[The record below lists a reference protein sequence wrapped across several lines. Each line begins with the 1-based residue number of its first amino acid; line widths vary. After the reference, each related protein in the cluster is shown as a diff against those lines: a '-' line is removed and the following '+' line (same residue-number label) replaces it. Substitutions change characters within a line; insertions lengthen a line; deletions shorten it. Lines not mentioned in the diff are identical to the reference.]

1 MTVFVRWMGSPAK
14 RTAPTDTRTT
24 LAAGASLLLCMTRAK
39 ITTPKEKGG
48 DTMSEN
54 TDRSGYIA
62 AITKLLEKAD
72 LRALRLIWLHAKG
85 LTR

>member
-1 MTVFVRWMGSPAK
+1 
-14 RTAPTDTRTT
+14 
-24 LAAGASLLLCMTRAK
+24 
-39 ITTPKEKGG
+39 
-48 DTMSEN
+48 MSEN

-72 LRALRLIWLHAKG
+72 LRALRLIWVYAKG

>member
-1 MTVFVRWMGSPAK
+1 MKHTYYSTCPICGANLDPGEK
-14 RTAPTDTRTT
+14 CTCTAER
-24 LAAGASLLLCMTRAK
+24 
-39 ITTPKEKGG
+39 KGG
-48 DTMSEN
+48 EHMND

-62 AITKLLEKAD
+62 AITKLLERAD